1 MIAIIDYDIGNLAA
15 VSNMLK
21 RVGLPSKITSDP
33 REIEQAKGI
42 ILPGNGHFD
51 ACMQNLRR
59 TDLLPLLEQRVLE
72 DSVPLLGICVGAQML
87 GRGSEEGVEPGLGW
101 LDIDVLRFPTLPGLR
116 VPHMGWNQVRVARD
130 GDPMAHGFNADTR
143 FYFVHSYYMKPDN
156 PEDVLLYSNY
166 GVEFAA
172 GVARK
177 NITGL
182 QFHPEK
188 SHRFGKQVLCNF
200 AERLS

>member
-21 RVGLPSKITSDP
+21 RVGYPSKITSDP
-33 REIEQAKGI
+33 REIVQAKGI

-59 TDLLPLLEQRVLE
+59 TDLIPLVEQLVLE

-116 VPHMGWNQVRVARD
+116 VPHMGWDEIRVARN
-130 GDPMAHGFNADTR
+130 GDPMTHGFNTDTR

-177 NITGL
+177 NITGF

-188 SHRFGKQVLCNF
+188 SHRFGKQVLHNF
-200 AERLS
+200 AERCL

>member
-1 MIAIIDYDIGNLAA
+1 MIAIVDYDIGNLAA
-15 VSNMLK
+15 VSNML
-21 RVGLPSKITSDP
+21 RRIGFPSVITNKP
-33 REIEQAKGI
+33 EEIVQAKGI

-59 TDLLPLLEQRVLE
+59 TDLIPLLEELVLE
-72 DSVPLLGICVGAQML
+72 GSVPLLGICVGAQML
-87 GRGSEEGVEPGLGW
+87 GRGSEEGAEPGLGW
-101 LDIDVLRFPTLPGLR
+101 LDMDVLRFPALPGLR
-116 VPHMGWNQVRVARD
+116 VPHMGWDQVRVARD
-130 GDPMAHGFNADTR
+130 GNPLTQGFNAETR

-156 PEDVLLYSNY
+156 SQDVLLYSNY

-177 NITGL
+177 NITGF

-188 SHRFGKQVLCNF
+188 SHRFGKQALSNF
-200 AERLS
+200 AERLL